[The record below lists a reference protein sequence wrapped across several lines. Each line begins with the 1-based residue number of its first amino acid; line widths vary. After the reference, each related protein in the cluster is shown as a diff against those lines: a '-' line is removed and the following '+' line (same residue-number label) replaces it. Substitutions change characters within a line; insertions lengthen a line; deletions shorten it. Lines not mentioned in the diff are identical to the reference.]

1 MIDYHTHTDASGDGC
16 TPVRAMIEG
25 AIAKG
30 VEEICITSHYDADY
44 PLAPHLNFDIDA
56 KQYAADVLAAKE
68 AYAGRI
74 RVKLGL
80 EVGML
85 AGQPQTFDKIRRKLE
100 GIPFDF
106 LIGSCHYIEGPDFHR
121 PPAWRSGVTRQEVC
135 ERYIRALMDCIQ
147 AYDGFDVL
155 GHITY
160 YSRYN
165 PSPDREMHYTDAP
178 DAFDALFK
186 MLIARGKGIEINTS
200 VQDKMGFFCPD
211 YDIVKRYRELGG
223 EVITIGS
230 DAHVPERI
238 CANYEAA
245 CAMLKRAGFEAICT
259 FDQHRP
265 SFVRI

>member
-16 TPVRAMIEG
+16 TPVHEMIQG
-25 AIAKG
+25 AVDMG

-44 PLAPHLNFDIDA
+44 PLAPDLDFDIDA
-56 KQYAADVLAAKE
+56 QAYAADVLAAQK

-74 RVKLGL
+74 RVKLGI
-80 EVGML
+80 EVGMM
-85 AGQPQTFDKIRRKLE
+85 AGRAQTFSKIRQKLN

-106 LIGSCHYIEGPDFHR
+106 IIGSCHYVEGPDFHK
-121 PPAWRSGVTRQEVC
+121 PPAWRSGITRQQVC
-135 ERYIRALMDCIQ
+135 ETYLRTLLACMEE
-147 AYDGFDVL
+147 YDDFNVL

-165 PSPDREMHYTDAP
+165 PHADREMRYADAP
-178 DAFDALFK
+178 DAFDTLFK
-186 MLIARGKGIEINTS
+186 ALIQRGKGIEINTS

-211 YDIVKRYRELGG
+211 YDIVRRYRELGG
-223 EVITIGS
+223 EIITIGS
-230 DAHVPERI
+230 DAHVPQRI
-238 CANYEAA
+238 CANYQAA

-259 FDQHRP
+259 FDQRKP